1 MKRISEN
8 NFYRLTLII
17 LLPILL
23 SIMTGC
29 AQDADGSRG
38 GANDSARFDVPP
50 IYVAQTLVLKQD
62 GEPLVEKNYHQAL
75 KACRDAS
82 LSTMP
87 LNEQDA
93 KKLGR
98 TYYQL
103 WFDHKRSAWQKD
115 DWDFEADGKEGEHCQ
130 FRIKHDSFKIVHTAT
145 ENYDIDLMANSATVE
160 ASSGF
165 VPGGQ
170 ESPDDEDQLSTSE
183 DVRGFQRLGYAQ
195 DAGQRCLRWRAPEPS
210 SVESCTWSEGRK
222 WGFGSGS
229 GGGQATGAYDPSF
242 IVLWVHPP
250 NGSGGELTTQKMT
263 VGGEPFEDA
272 VFATP
277 SGVSI
282 KRADDDASASASA
295 R

>member
-1 MKRISEN
+1 MKV
-8 NFYRLTLII
+8 
-17 LLPILL
+17 
-23 SIMTGC
+23 
-29 AQDADGSRG
+29 
-38 GANDSARFDVPP
+38 DVPP
-50 IYVAQTLVLKQD
+50 IYVAQTLVLKQA
-62 GEPLVEKNYHQAL
+62 GEPVVEMNYHQAL

-82 LSTMP
+82 LSTTP

-103 WFDHKRSAWQKD
+103 WFDNKRSAWQKD
-115 DWDFEADGKEGEHCQ
+115 DWDFEAGGKEGEHCQ
-130 FRIKHDSFKIVHTAT
+130 FHIKHDSFKIVYTAT
-145 ENYDIDLMANSATVE
+145 GSYDIDLMTKSATME

-165 VPGGQ
+165 MPGGH
-170 ESPDDEDQLSTSE
+170 EGLDDEDQLDTSA

-195 DAGQRCLRWRAPEPS
+195 DAGQRCLRWRAPKPS

-229 GGGQATGAYDPSF
+229 GGYQATGAYDAGS

-263 VGGEPFEDA
+263 VGGEPFDDA
-272 VFATP
+272 VFAPP

-282 KRADDDASASASA
+282 KKGGR
-295 R
+295 